1 MPQKPV
7 FRDARSEPRFRFRP
21 SWFRSRAEELFRR
34 EKDLDHYD
42 ATKRPK
48 IGTLG
53 SFFSVEL
60 IQHHL
65 GRFYNVLL
73 ARLSSE
79 LLILEYQ

>member
-34 EKDLDHYD
+34 KNLDHYD

-73 ARLSSE
+73 AR
-79 LLILEYQ
+79 